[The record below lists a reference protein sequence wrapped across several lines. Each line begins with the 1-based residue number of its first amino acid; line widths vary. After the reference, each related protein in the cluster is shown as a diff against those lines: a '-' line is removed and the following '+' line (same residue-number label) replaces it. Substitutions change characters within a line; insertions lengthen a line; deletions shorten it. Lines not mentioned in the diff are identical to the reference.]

1 MQNDR
6 WEAALDQVL
15 LLTVLLGRDMAE
27 SLARMGL
34 TEARAHLV
42 WELQARGPC
51 TQRALA
57 SALHVTPRAIT
68 ALVDSLVETGFV
80 TREPCPADR
89 RAILVTFTELG
100 RTTGQALADG
110 HRQLARHLFAGMPA
124 EAFDGFEGSL
134 SHVVDRLRTLL
145 AEPAHDGLGSSP
157 DGPTG
162 GDRSSRGNGEI
173 AGSSPDS
180 RPGTGG
186 PRVKA

>member
-1 MQNDR
+1 MHDDR
-6 WEAALDQVL
+6 WEAVLGRVL
-15 LLTVLLGRDMAE
+15 LLTVLLSRDMTD

-34 TEARAHLV
+34 TEARAHLL

-68 ALVDSLVETGFV
+68 SLVDSLAETGFV

-110 HRQLARHLFAGMPA
+110 HRELARYLFAGMAA
-124 EAFDGFEGSL
+124 ETFDGFDMGL
-134 SHVVDRLRTLL
+134 SHVADRLRTLL
-145 AEPAHDGLGSSP
+145 TKPARDG
-157 DGPTG
+157 
-162 GDRSSRGNGEI
+162 N
-173 AGSSPDS
+173 
-180 RPGTGG
+180 
-186 PRVKA
+186 

>member
-15 LLTVLLGRDMAE
+15 LLTVLLGRDMADG
-27 SLARMGL
+27 LARMGL

-42 WELQARGPC
+42 WELHARGPS

-57 SALHVTPRAIT
+57 SALRVTPRAIT

-89 RAILVTFTELG
+89 RATLVTFTELG
-100 RTTGQALADG
+100 RAAGQALADG
-110 HRQLARHLFAGMPA
+110 HRELARRLFAGMPA
-124 EAFDGFEGSL
+124 ETFDRFDTGL

-145 AEPAHDGLGSSP
+145 TEP
-157 DGPTG
+157 
-162 GDRSSRGNGEI
+162 
-173 AGSSPDS
+173 
-180 RPGTGG
+180 PG
-186 PRVKA
+186 R

>member
-15 LLTVLLGRDMAE
+15 LVTVLLSRDMTD

-34 TEARAHLV
+34 TEARAHLL

-68 ALVDSLVETGFV
+68 S
-80 TREPCPADR
+80 
-89 RAILVTFTELG
+89 LG

-110 HRQLARHLFAGMPA
+110 HRELARYLFAGMAA
-124 EAFDGFEGSL
+124 ETFDGFDMGL
-134 SHVVDRLRTLL
+134 SHVADRLRTLL
-145 AEPAHDGLGSSP
+145 TKPA
-157 DGPTG
+157 
-162 GDRSSRGNGEI
+162 RGREL
-173 AGSSPDS
+173 
-180 RPGTGG
+180 GG
-186 PRVKA
+186 PHER